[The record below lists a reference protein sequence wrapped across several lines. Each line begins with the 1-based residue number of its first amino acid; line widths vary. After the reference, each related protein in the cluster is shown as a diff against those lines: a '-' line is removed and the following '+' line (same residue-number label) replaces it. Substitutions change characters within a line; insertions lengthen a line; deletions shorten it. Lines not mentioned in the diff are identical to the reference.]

1 MTTMPTTDEPL
12 VLRSDRA
19 DGLTTLT
26 LNRPGQFNS
35 LSKDMLT
42 ALQAELD
49 AIAASEAIRVVII
62 AGAGKAD
69 HQTVADKLVVA
80 HAAESGDIFNAH
92 GVALLGKAQ
101 RGHQAK
107 HARGDYLF

>member
-1 MTTMPTTDEPL
+1 MTAMPTTDEPL

-49 AIAASEAIRVVII
+49 ARRRSSDNQTR
-62 AGAGKAD
+62 
-69 HQTVADKLVVA
+69 QTVDQLTV
-80 HAAESGDIFNAH
+80 SS
-92 GVALLGKAQ
+92 
-101 RGHQAK
+101 R
-107 HARGDYLF
+107 ARARLTA